1 MSPLLKSTLTFPKL
15 PAREPDDADL
25 SVLIKNPHEDADTMA
40 MEIGLNI
47 WDALVVGRNLNVM
60 AVALTVEIAQNM
72 EVVLAVEIARI
83 VKVVLVEVAQNLRD
97 HQKTSNL
104 NPGRDLLV
112 HSPRVVV
119 PRQAQKD
126 AVVAKEK
133 AGAETTAAVTKLSPL
148 LRNILASLSQGS

>member
-47 WDALVVGRNLNVM
+47 WDALVV
-60 AVALTVEIAQNM
+60 EIARIM

-112 HSPRVVV
+112 H
-119 PRQAQKD
+119 
-126 AVVAKEK
+126 
-133 AGAETTAAVTKLSPL
+133 
-148 LRNILASLSQGS
+148 